1 MSNSEHPVSLKS
13 YIRLC
18 GVVFVVVLCT
28 TAAMIATSYAH
39 IGTSSDW
46 TLKVALI
53 LAIAVVNAFLV
64 AGYLMHLLSEKK
76 LVYTVLIF
84 TVFFFIGLVG
94 LTMCAMNDFPP
105 GTASH

>member
-1 MSNSEHPVSLKS
+1 MSDSEQPVSLNS

-18 GVVFVVVLCT
+18 AVVFVVVLCT
-28 TAAMIATSYAH
+28 TGLMIATSFAH
-39 IGTSSDW
+39 IGGETW

-84 TVFFFIGLVG
+84 TVIFAIGLVG
-94 LTMCAMNDFPP
+94 LTMAAMNDFPP
-105 GTASH
+105 GTATH

>member
-1 MSNSEHPVSLKS
+1 MSDSEHPVSLKS

-18 GVVFVVVLCT
+18 SVVFVVVLCT

-39 IGTSSDW
+39 IGTSNDW

-94 LTMCAMNDFPP
+94 LTMWAMNDFPP